1 MKQNNQQSITLWQ
14 LMSSAWKIAFLS
26 FGGGVSALP
35 VIHDEY
41 VVRRQWFDDK
51 TFEYLVTASNALPG
65 PIISQLLVMMGY
77 NKRGIVGAVV
87 SFLTIGFTMPV
98 VLIIL
103 MTLLYE
109 FVPLPIVEKISQ
121 AVIPAVLALLTS
133 FLWQQYKKA
142 KAGLGWQKNW
152 VLLSVAFIAFFILQ
166 WNIAIIFISVI
177 ITILIFTPNKQGDKQ
192 V

>member
-1 MKQNNQQSITLWQ
+1 MKQNNPQTVTLWQ
-14 LMSSAWKIAFLS
+14 LICSACKIAFLS

-35 VIHDEY
+35 VIYDEY
-41 VVRRQWFDDK
+41 VLRRKWFDDE
-51 TFEYLVTASNALPG
+51 TFQYLVTASNALPG

-77 NKRGIVGAVV
+77 NKRGVAGAIV
-87 SFLTIGFTMPV
+87 SFLTIGFTGPIM
-98 VLIIL
+98 LIIL

-152 VLLSVAFIAFFILQ
+152 LLLGAAFVAFFILQ
-166 WNIAIIFISVI
+166 WNIAVVFISVI
-177 ITILIFTPNKQGDKQ
+177 IAILIFTPNKQRGTQ
-192 V
+192 I